1 MDELEALR
9 RRVERERAARKA
21 AEKIAEAK
29 TRELYEANQSLTQ
42 LAASLQER
50 VDLRTAELKRIAEEA
65 LAASRTKSLF
75 LSNVSHELRTPLNA
89 ILGYGELLS
98 EELGERVESG
108 LGDLAG
114 RMTEAAHHLHALVND
129 LLDLQKIEVGKLVLS
144 FADVDVAAVIS
155 AVSDAVG
162 PALRRHDNVLRVA
175 IAPGARRL
183 WTDELRLRQILSNLL
198 SNAAKFTQN
207 GEVAL
212 RVELAE
218 PAGYPAGLV
227 FEVADT
233 GAGMSS
239 EQVGRLF
246 VPYVQVDEV
255 LARRHGGTGLGL
267 ALTQQLC
274 RLLGGEISV
283 ESEAGRGS
291 CFRVVLPVAPASA

>member
-9 RRVERERAARKA
+9 RRVERERVARKA
-21 AEKIAEAK
+21 AEQFAEAK
-29 TRELYEANQSLTQ
+29 TRELYEANQSLTR

-89 ILGYGELLS
+89 ILGYGELLG
-98 EELGERVESG
+98 EELVERGEPG

-114 RMTEAAHHLHALVND
+114 RMIEAAHHLHALVND
-129 LLDLQKIEVGKLVLS
+129 LLDLQKIEVGKLVLA
-144 FADVDVAAVIS
+144 FADVDVAAVIA
-155 AVSDAVG
+155 AVGDAVG
-162 PALRRHDNVLRVA
+162 PALRRHDNVLRVE
-175 IAPGARRL
+175 IAPEARRL

-207 GEVAL
+207 GEVVL
-212 RVELAE
+212 RVGLEE
-218 PAGYPAGLV
+218 RAGRPGLL

-233 GAGMSS
+233 GAGMSV

-246 VPYVQVDEV
+246 VPYVQVDEA

-291 CFRVVLPVAPASA
+291 CFRVYLPLVPASA

>member
-1 MDELEALR
+1 MDELEFLR
-9 RRVERERAARKA
+9 RRGERERAARKA
-21 AEKIAEAK
+21 AEKFAEAK
-29 TRELYEANQSLTQ
+29 TRELYEANQSLTR

-50 VDLRTAELKRIAEEA
+50 VDLRTAELKRIADDA

-89 ILGYGELLS
+89 ILGYGELLG
-98 EELGERVESG
+98 EELAERGESG

-144 FADVDVAAVIS
+144 FADVDVAAVVA
-155 AVSDAVG
+155 AVGDAVG
-162 PALRRHDNVLRVA
+162 PSLRRHDNVLRVA
-175 IAPGARRL
+175 IAPEARRL

-207 GEVAL
+207 GEVVL
-212 RVELAE
+212 RVGLEDR
-218 PAGYPAGLV
+218 AGAAGLV

-233 GAGMSS
+233 GAGMSK